1 MTDLEK
7 LKADMDAK
15 REAYAVAYAA
25 WGAAADTYSAAY
37 EAALAAQEQERQI
50 NKVQAVWNDFICDSR
65 GCYLVNDPKITFID
79 HEEAAAYCDEH
90 NRALAGQAALR
101 ERVAIV
107 ADLRAM
113 SALYSTGLPSALA
126 ARYETGE
133 HLAAQ
138 EKETPNE

>member
-1 MTDLEK
+1 MLRAE
-7 LKADMDAK
+7 
-15 REAYAVAYAA
+15 
-25 WGAAADTYSAAY
+25 G
-37 EAALAAQEQERQI
+37 ER
-50 NKVQAVWNDFICDSR
+50 
-65 GCYLVNDPKITFID
+65 
-79 HEEAAAYCDEH
+79 
-90 NRALAGQAALR
+90 RAT
-101 ERVAIV
+101 VAIV